1 MDYFDEMEQKIEIN
15 YNEYMFDK
23 ARDFE
28 KFEDALKDMILKECE
43 KLTALRTQYLKVMTN
58 FIKHNSADIIGVV
71 EKYEKQAIVVR
82 TLRKVYNLV
91 KRS

>member
-28 KFEDALKDMILKECE
+28 KFEDTLKDMIFKECK
-43 KLTALRTQYLKVMTN
+43 KLTDLRTQYLKVMTN

-71 EKYEKQAIVVR
+71 NKYEKQVIVVM
-82 TLRKVYNLV
+82 TLKKVYNLI

>member
-1 MDYFDEMEQKIEIN
+1 MAIKDVRHYFYTMLAQYVEEKQKLA
-15 YNEYMFDK
+15 D
-23 ARDFE
+23 
-28 KFEDALKDMILKECE
+28 FEDALKDMIFKECE
-43 KLTALRTQYLKVMTN
+43 KLTAVRTQYLKVMTN

-82 TLRKVYNLV
+82 TLRKVYNLI

>member
-1 MDYFDEMEQKIEIN
+1 MDYFDEMEQKIDIN

-28 KFEDALKDMILKECE
+28 KFEDDLKDMIFKECE
-43 KLTALRTQYLKVMTN
+43 KLTTLRTKYLKVMTN
-58 FIKHNSADIIGVV
+58 FIKYNSADIIGVV

-91 KRS
+91 KRG

>member
-28 KFEDALKDMILKECE
+28 KFEDSLKDMILKECE

-82 TLRKVYNLV
+82 TLRKVYNLI

>member
-58 FIKHNSADIIGVV
+58 FIKHNSSDIIGVV

-82 TLRKVYNLV
+82 TLRKVYNLI

>member
-28 KFEDALKDMILKECE
+28 KFEDSLKDI
-43 KLTALRTQYLKVMTN
+43 
-58 FIKHNSADIIGVV
+58 S
-71 EKYEKQAIVVR
+71 VR
-82 TLRKVYNLV
+82 TT
-91 KRS
+91 